1 MNGRSFLDTNLF
13 VYSLQSSP
21 SEKAQ
26 RARQLIRQALT
37 TRKGVV
43 SYQVVQEFFNVA
55 LKRFAVPMTIPEAEQ
70 YLATVF
76 RPLLAV
82 YASQSLFS
90 EALRITGRYRLSW
103 YDSLIVAA
111 ATEAGCSILYSED
124 FQDGFKIGDVEIRN
138 PFVDNH
144 APSA

>member
-1 MNGRSFLDTNLF
+1 
-13 VYSLQSSP
+13 
-21 SEKAQ
+21 
-26 RARQLIRQALT
+26 
-37 TRKGVV
+37 
-43 SYQVVQEFFNVA
+43 
-55 LKRFAVPMTIPEAEQ
+55 MTIPEAEQ